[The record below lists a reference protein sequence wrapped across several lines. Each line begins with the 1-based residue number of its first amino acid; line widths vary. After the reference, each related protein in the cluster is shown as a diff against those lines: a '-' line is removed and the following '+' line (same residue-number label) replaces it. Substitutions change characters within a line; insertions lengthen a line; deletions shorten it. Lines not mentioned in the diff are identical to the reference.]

1 MAERKQGGLTG
12 ATGSLT
18 PSASESEQEFVPA
31 ETRDINDPRAARRGV
46 DDGATPAADEDPPP
60 GAGSI
65 LGGDELR
72 DPEEDHL

>member
-12 ATGSLT
+12 AIGSLT
-18 PSASESEQEFVPA
+18 PSASEPEQEFVPA
-31 ETRDINDPRAARRGV
+31 ETREINDPRAARRGV
-46 DDGATPAADEDPPP
+46 DDGATPASDAEPPS

-72 DPEEDHL
+72 NPEDEHL